1 MCLPNE
7 NGVIVHLSS
16 EIVMFWINSIDDILH
31 AAILEPPTSSPST
44 KFCCFYQW
52 SFQSFTVFSN
62 HHSVLQCFFFIIWP
76 ITFFFLTLVAY
87 NFLLSFFQ
95 ATIVSCSDWQYRIF
109 AILSS
114 ETTSLNKCCH
124 HILPNLFIYISR
136 STVILSGWFDITSQ
150 YTLLLT

>member
-7 NGVIVHLSS
+7 NGVFVHLSS

-31 AAILEPPTSSPST
+31 AAILEPPTSSTSA

-52 SFQSFTVFSN
+52 SFQSSQC
-62 HHSVLQCFFFIIWP
+62 SPVLFFFIIWP

-136 STVILSGWFDITSQ
+136 STVILSGRFDITSQ